1 MKKIILS
8 IFSLLIL
15 LDGNIRA
22 SIRPNNLQ
30 ENINHESIIAPKQGK
45 TVQGIVLDRSGS
57 PIVGVTI
64 IEKGTTNGVTSDIE
78 GKFSLQVAP
87 DATLTFSYLGYIEEE
102 AMVKGQDFLK
112 VTMREDTE
120 TLDEVVVIG
129 YGTAKRS
136 NLTGAVSSVTSE
148 QFRAQPVKKA
158 SEILQGR
165 MAGVQASSYTG
176 GQLGQD
182 ANIRVRG
189 VSSINFGNDPL
200 WVVDGV
206 IGATVTNPADIA
218 SIEVLKDASST
229 AIYGSRGAN
238 GVILVTTKRG
248 AAGKP
253 QIQISSEIGISN
265 IPKRYDL
272 MNPYE
277 YAQALETM
285 TDTRFSAADMEAY
298 KNGTKGVDYQDLMLQ
313 TGISQDYKLSISG
326 GSKKNKYMISGL
338 FLNQTGITAESK
350 LKRFGFRANLDS
362 QVTPW
367 LNIVTN
373 VEGSTENTHNTG
385 ADLFVMANY
394 SPAMDLTDANGV
406 YLRDPYCSI
415 STNPYGSLVA
425 NDSDGENYNVKGFI
439 DFRFNILDG
448 LTFSAQGSFNLLN
461 ASGYSFS
468 STKREPSA
476 ISSMGNNMN
485 RTLTYQETNNLT
497 YQKDFGDHHLTATG
511 VFEIYEKEYK
521 NVGVSGQNLLS
532 EKTGYWNINSV
543 QSGLTGST
551 NYTKEQ
557 MVSAFGRVMYNYK
570 NRYYLTGTIRA
581 DGSSKFMN
589 NKWGYFPS
597 GAVAWNIA
605 EEEFMKNQNF
615 FQSLKLRGSFGVT
628 GNQAINAYGTLGLLT
643 LANYAYGTS
652 SLYPGY
658 WQSAHSSPDLTWEKT
673 YSYDAGIDMSI
684 LNHRLTLTV
693 DWYKKNTKDLLF
705 AKTIPYFY
713 GGGSYWSNVGEMYS
727 TGWEF
732 TLEAYPVRT
741 INFEWSTTLTASY
754 LRTKVTDLDGEN
766 FLIPDATRGGL
777 MEGNI
782 FIMKEG
788 LPISNFNLFKWV
800 GLNEEGA
807 NLYQTVDGGTTTS
820 PVDADRV
827 ITDNP
832 IPKWNFG
839 WNNTL
844 RYKNWEMNIFFR
856 GSTGFQRL
864 NITRFA
870 TSTMVPESRF
880 ITSRE
885 GFERSWDIVEN
896 KSDALFASSKNSLN
910 RSTPRSTQWLEDADF
925 LRLQN
930 ISLSY
935 LLPKNKTKFADITL
949 GVSAQNLFTITK
961 YKGLDPES
969 STTSTTSTGA
979 ISDKELGMDYGT
991 YPSARTFTFTVK
1003 LGF

>member
-313 TGISQDYKLSISG
+313 TGISQDYILSISG
-326 GSKKNKYMISGL
+326 GSKI
-338 FLNQTGITAESK
+338 
-350 LKRFGFRANLDS
+350 
-362 QVTPW
+362 
-367 LNIVTN
+367 
-373 VEGSTENTHNTG
+373 NT
-385 ADLFVMANY
+385 
-394 SPAMDLTDANGV
+394 
-406 YLRDPYCSI
+406 
-415 STNPYGSLVA
+415 
-425 NDSDGENYNVKGFI
+425 
-439 DFRFNILDG
+439 
-448 LTFSAQGSFNLLN
+448 
-461 ASGYSFS
+461 
-468 STKREPSA
+468 
-476 ISSMGNNMN
+476 
-485 RTLTYQETNNLT
+485 
-497 YQKDFGDHHLTATG
+497 
-511 VFEIYEKEYK
+511 
-521 NVGVSGQNLLS
+521 
-532 EKTGYWNINSV
+532 
-543 QSGLTGST
+543 
-551 NYTKEQ
+551 
-557 MVSAFGRVMYNYK
+557 
-570 NRYYLTGTIRA
+570 
-581 DGSSKFMN
+581 
-589 NKWGYFPS
+589 
-597 GAVAWNIA
+597 
-605 EEEFMKNQNF
+605 
-615 FQSLKLRGSFGVT
+615 
-628 GNQAINAYGTLGLLT
+628 
-643 LANYAYGTS
+643 
-652 SLYPGY
+652 
-658 WQSAHSSPDLTWEKT
+658 
-673 YSYDAGIDMSI
+673 
-684 LNHRLTLTV
+684 
-693 DWYKKNTKDLLF
+693 
-705 AKTIPYFY
+705 
-713 GGGSYWSNVGEMYS
+713 
-727 TGWEF
+727 
-732 TLEAYPVRT
+732 
-741 INFEWSTTLTASY
+741 
-754 LRTKVTDLDGEN
+754 
-766 FLIPDATRGGL
+766 
-777 MEGNI
+777 
-782 FIMKEG
+782 
-788 LPISNFNLFKWV
+788 
-800 GLNEEGA
+800 
-807 NLYQTVDGGTTTS
+807 
-820 PVDADRV
+820 
-827 ITDNP
+827 
-832 IPKWNFG
+832 
-839 WNNTL
+839 
-844 RYKNWEMNIFFR
+844 
-856 GSTGFQRL
+856 
-864 NITRFA
+864 
-870 TSTMVPESRF
+870 
-880 ITSRE
+880 
-885 GFERSWDIVEN
+885 
-896 KSDALFASSKNSLN
+896 
-910 RSTPRSTQWLEDADF
+910 
-925 LRLQN
+925 
-930 ISLSY
+930 
-935 LLPKNKTKFADITL
+935 
-949 GVSAQNLFTITK
+949 
-961 YKGLDPES
+961 
-969 STTSTTSTGA
+969 
-979 ISDKELGMDYGT
+979 
-991 YPSARTFTFTVK
+991 
-1003 LGF
+1003 